1 MYRTG
6 VCACGQTGY
15 KEREVA
21 EYFERTASSY
31 DRVATA
37 YAEQFIDELAHKP
50 LDRALLNTL
59 IELAGTDGPIADI
72 GCGPGQ
78 VTRYLHDRGATVTG
92 IDLSAG
98 MVAAAQAASPGVA
111 FRQGSMLDLP
121 LEDGSLAAIVSFYAI
136 IHLRQEE
143 IGLAFQE
150 FRRVLRPGGSL
161 LLAFHVGDQRI
172 HRDEW
177 WDQPVDLDFYFLDP
191 EAIEAALTDSGFTV
205 EMTMQRRPY
214 EPYEFPS
221 RRAYILART
230 SQRSLS

>member
-1 MYRTG
+1 MT
-6 VCACGQTGY
+6 
-15 KEREVA
+15 
-21 EYFERTASSY
+21 EYFERTAASY
-31 DRVATA
+31 DRVATT
-37 YAEQFIDELAHKP
+37 YAEQFFDELAHKP
-50 LDRALLNTL
+50 LDRALLNTV
-59 IELAGTDGPIADI
+59 IELVGAGSPIADI

-78 VTRYLHDRGATVTG
+78 VTRFLHDGGATATG

-98 MVAAAQAASPGVA
+98 MVAAARAASPEVA

-191 EAIEAALTDSGFTV
+191 ETIETTLTDSGFTV
-205 EMTMQRRPY
+205 EMTLQRRPY
-214 EPYEFPS
+214 EPHEFPS
-221 RRAYILART
+221 RRACLLARA
-230 SQRSLS
+230 SES